1 MNPGLQRGKVNAL
14 TNCITKS
21 PSLSNYHKTSSTAVT
36 LSLPHRSKRE
46 LLSKL
51 IHLSVG
57 SGMLLNKMTGAFP
70 EYSCSNTD
78 LLSGFFLRAIMTACS
93 FLHYHVITDLV
104 TSCKGKNSQQ
114 YFFHNEVEVYSY
126 YKTKNPVQ
134 MVSFPIHNTKYDRPA
149 LKYTAVLQMCSKYM
163 FTFFQHAF

>member
-1 MNPGLQRGKVNAL
+1 MNPGLQRGKANAL
-14 TNCITKS
+14 TDCTTKS
-21 PSLSNYHKTSSTAVT
+21 PSLSNYHKTSPTAVT
-36 LSLPHRSKRE
+36 LSLPHRSKSE

-70 EYSCSNTD
+70 EYVCSNTD
-78 LLSGFFLRAIMTACS
+78 LLSGLSLCEIMTALS

-114 YFFHNEVEVYSY
+114 HLFHNEVQVYSY
-126 YKTKNPVQ
+126 YKTKNPAQ
-134 MVSFPIHNTKYDRPA
+134 MVSFPMYEMMCDRPV
-149 LKYTAVLQMCSKYM
+149 LKYVAVLQMCSKYM
-163 FTFFQHAF
+163 FTLFQHAF